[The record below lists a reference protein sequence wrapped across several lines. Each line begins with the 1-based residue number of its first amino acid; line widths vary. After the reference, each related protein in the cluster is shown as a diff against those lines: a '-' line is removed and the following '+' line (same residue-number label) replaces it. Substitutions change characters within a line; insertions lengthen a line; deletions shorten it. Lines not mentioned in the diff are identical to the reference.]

1 MRKILAALFLLFCL
15 GHSSKAVPFK
25 LVNKKLRSIKLEIP
39 GVMNPNLSPLSYS
52 GVDLKVGQKIY
63 FYFRGERIEL
73 LEVKDS
79 LQGQKINVA
88 KRIKEI
94 IKES

>member
-1 MRKILAALFLLFCL
+1 MKKILAALLLFICI
-15 GHSSKAVPFK
+15 GHDSMAVPFK

-63 FYFRGERIEL
+63 FYYRGKRIEL

-79 LQGQKINVA
+79 LKGQKINVA
-88 KRIKEI
+88 KRIKAI
-94 IKES
+94 IKEG